1 MDPEQAADRRLSP
14 FVWFSR
20 EEWSRLR
27 TPTSLSLSE
36 DDVRDLRRMAGHLS
50 AEEATEVY
58 LPLSWLLYLHVSATQ
73 DLYQKAHAF
82 LSQEETE
89 VPYVVGLA
97 GSVAAG
103 KSTVAQVL
111 QSRGLMDRK
120 GFPESYNLQL
130 LLRFLADVKS
140 GLVEVNAPIYS
151 HLTYDILPDQVQA
164 IARPDVLI

>member
-14 FVWFSR
+14 FIWFSR

-36 DDVRDLRRMAGHLS
+36 DDVRNLWRIAEHLS
-50 AEEATEVY
+50 AEEATKVY

-111 QSRGLMDRK
+111 QALISRWPGNPRVELVSTD
-120 GFPESYNLQL
+120 GFLYPNRVLQS
-130 LLRFLADVKS
+130 R
-140 GLVEVNAPIYS
+140 
-151 HLTYDILPDQVQA
+151 
-164 IARPDVLI
+164 